1 MKFDIHTFLE
11 DLEKRIDLEQE
22 DRLLADYYRFAK
34 REMKDR
40 SYFEPKRIPVPS
52 KLEWPTVLFNDTFED
67 YDKMFYKQLIRCNDQ
82 LSSGGGELLS
92 VRPSFGTGLI
102 PSMFGC
108 EIKCLPDIQDSLPGP
123 VHLEWE
129 QILKITEDFK
139 KGIKPDV
146 RSGLGQKTIDA
157 GHRLEELLA
166 NYPKLKKHLHL
177 YAPDTQGPCS
187 ISEAIVGSDF
197 YIMVFDEEDVILDFI
212 DVVTDT
218 FIRYLKLW
226 KEEFP
231 FCNDQ
236 ISFDYGLTFKGGVM
250 IREDSTCNISAGMY
264 EDFFMNA
271 DQKILEAF
279 NGGAVHFC
287 GHGDHLIPDF
297 SELKGLSAVN
307 MSQPDMN
314 KMDEIVYPHTIDK
327 DIQIIGMPKF
337 EARRC
342 NRHGIDLKGM
352 VHLGVCVAAWMGE
365 PETDPRG
372 EDC

>member
-1 MKFDIHTFLE
+1 MDIRMYLE
-11 DLEKRIDLEQE
+11 DLESRLDMEQE
-22 DRLLADYYRFAK
+22 DRLLEEYFRFAR
-34 REMKDR
+34 RERGDR
-40 SYFEPKRIPVPS
+40 SYFEPKRVPAPS
-52 KLEWPTVLFNDTFED
+52 KLEWPDVIFNETFDD

-82 LSSGGGELLS
+82 LTTGGGELLS

-108 EIKCLPDIQDSLPGP
+108 EIKMLPDEQNSLPGP
-123 VHLEWE
+123 LKLEWDE
-129 QILKITEDFK
+129 VLKITENFR
-139 KGIKPDV
+139 KGIRPEV
-146 RSGLGQKTIDA
+146 NQALGKKCIEA
-157 GHRLEELLA
+157 GHHLEKLLKD
-166 NYPKLKKHLHL
+166 YPKLQKHLHL

-197 YIMVFDEEDVILDFI
+197 YILVYEEEDAIHDFI

-218 FIRYLKLW
+218 FIRFIQLW
-226 KEEFP
+226 KKEFP
-231 FCNDQ
+231 YCGNDF
-236 ISFDYGLTFKGGVM
+236 SFDYGLVYKGGVM
-250 IREDSTCNISAGMY
+250 IREDSTCNISADMY
-264 EDFFMNA
+264 EDFFKDA
-271 DQKILEAF
+271 DQKIMKAF

-287 GHGDHLIPDF
+287 GRGDHLLKHF
-297 SELKGLSAVN
+297 SELQGLSAVN

-314 KMDEIVYPHTIDK
+314 RMDEIVYPNTIDK

-342 NRHGIDLKGM
+342 DRHGINLKGM